1 MSEKGL
7 KQIRGGRIVLVVALI
22 VALVLLGGRAVSG
35 FYVDVLWFRTTGF
48 SSVFWT
54 QLLWLWGIRIVAG
67 VLTFVVIFLNLRI
80 VTSTL
85 GSIQIRRQFGNLEI
99 SERIPKSYLFWGASL
114 IAGIMALWFGASL
127 PLGTGLRTLFFL
139 NASTWGIADPILGR
153 DVSFFVFTL
162 PILQGALA
170 FVLSLAFIVLALSA
184 AGYATTGSLSFLKG
198 RLSITR
204 APRLHLT
211 VILAT
216 LLFLLALRFWIGRYL
231 LMLNGNSGVQGIVG
245 FADIGARLPGLQA
258 MAAITLAAS
267 GVLLWAGIKNRG
279 TLAMASLVSVILGGL
294 ILVQLYPELIQRFR
308 VEPNELERESP
319 YIEHNLAFTR
329 TGFGLDGLERRR
341 FEYEQG
347 EGVDW
352 SFAARQFEGLPVWTR
367 SALLTT
373 YRSLEARFRYYD
385 FADVVIDRYPTESGR
400 VPLALSVRE
409 INPGGIEDPNWQN
422 LHLRERYLA
431 GMGAVASDAAAS
443 TPEGRP
449 PMFLSAI
456 PPEFTPGPRASAEL
470 DLVRPSTFF
479 GYRTQFHAVINPG
492 AEAFLAPDGGAGVA
506 GIDFPEGI
514 LMDSPL
520 KTLALAWRFRD
531 LDLLFA
537 AEVSSTSRFV
547 FRRQVLERVQTIA
560 PFLRFADPPY
570 PVAFEGRIVWVLD
583 AVTATRRF
591 PISSVY
597 DLPDRTPVT
606 YVRNSVKVTV
616 DGVSGD
622 VRFYSLDGSDPLLA
636 TYERAF
642 PELFSPIEE
651 MPTGLQAHLRYPVG
665 LLEIQARVLLQY
677 HQETAPVFHGQQD
690 VWALPQ
696 ELERGTRPVAYR
708 PEYGLY
714 RLPGDEEAGFLLTTV
729 FVPAGRQN
737 LTAVLAARC
746 DPEGYGELVLL
757 DIPVEDQVPGPRQV
771 EALVEQD
778 PSISQQFSLWRQ
790 GGSQVWS
797 GHLHL
802 VPVGRTLLYMEPVFL
817 AAEEDAIPELRRY
830 VVSDGSR
837 VSMMPTLQEA
847 IRELAQASGAEL
859 LRMSDPEALPVPG
872 QEEWPRE
879 ALQLLEEADRRLR
892 EGDWQGF
899 GESLA
904 ELRSLLERLNRGG
917 AGPAP

>member
-54 QLLWLWGIRIVAG
+54 QLLWQWGIRIVAG

-80 VTSTL
+80 VASTL

-99 SERIPKSYLFWGASL
+99 SERIPKSYLSWGASL

-329 TGFGLDGLERRR
+329 TGFGLDGLERQR

-431 GMGAVASDAAAS
+431 GMGAVASDAAS
-443 TPEGRP
+443 GR
-449 PMFLSAI
+449 S
-456 PPEFTPGPRASAEL
+456 
-470 DLVRPSTFF
+470 
-479 GYRTQFHAVINPG
+479 
-492 AEAFLAPDGGAGVA
+492 
-506 GIDFPEGI
+506 
-514 LMDSPL
+514 
-520 KTLALAWRFRD
+520 
-531 LDLLFA
+531 
-537 AEVSSTSRFV
+537 
-547 FRRQVLERVQTIA
+547 
-560 PFLRFADPPY
+560 
-570 PVAFEGRIVWVLD
+570 
-583 AVTATRRF
+583 
-591 PISSVY
+591 
-597 DLPDRTPVT
+597 
-606 YVRNSVKVTV
+606 
-616 DGVSGD
+616 
-622 VRFYSLDGSDPLLA
+622 
-636 TYERAF
+636 
-642 PELFSPIEE
+642 
-651 MPTGLQAHLRYPVG
+651 
-665 LLEIQARVLLQY
+665 
-677 HQETAPVFHGQQD
+677 
-690 VWALPQ
+690 
-696 ELERGTRPVAYR
+696 
-708 PEYGLY
+708 
-714 RLPGDEEAGFLLTTV
+714 
-729 FVPAGRQN
+729 
-737 LTAVLAARC
+737 
-746 DPEGYGELVLL
+746 
-757 DIPVEDQVPGPRQV
+757 
-771 EALVEQD
+771 
-778 PSISQQFSLWRQ
+778 
-790 GGSQVWS
+790 
-797 GHLHL
+797 
-802 VPVGRTLLYMEPVFL
+802 
-817 AAEEDAIPELRRY
+817 
-830 VVSDGSR
+830 
-837 VSMMPTLQEA
+837 
-847 IRELAQASGAEL
+847 
-859 LRMSDPEALPVPG
+859 
-872 QEEWPRE
+872 
-879 ALQLLEEADRRLR
+879 
-892 EGDWQGF
+892 
-899 GESLA
+899 
-904 ELRSLLERLNRGG
+904 
-917 AGPAP
+917 

>member
-1 MSEKGL
+1 MSESGL
-7 KQIRGGRIVLVVALI
+7 MKIRGGRILLVVAAVI
-22 VALVLLGGRAVSG
+22 ALVLVGGRAVSG
-35 FYVDVLWFRTTGF
+35 FYVDVLWFRATGY

-54 QLLWLWGIRIVAG
+54 QLLWQWGIRCAAG
-67 VLTFVVIFLNLRI
+67 VLTFVVIFVNLRI

-85 GSIQIRRQFGNLEI
+85 GSIQIKRQFGNLEI
-99 SERIPKSYLFWGASL
+99 SERIPKSYLSWGVSL
-114 IAGIMALWFGASL
+114 VAVFMAFWFGASL
-127 PLGTGLRTLFFL
+127 PLGTGLRALFFL
-139 NASTWGIADPILGR
+139 NAEAWGLVDPILGK
-153 DVSFFVFTL
+153 DASFFVFTL
-162 PILQGALA
+162 PILQGVLA
-170 FVLSLAFIVLALSA
+170 FVLSLAFLVLALSA

-198 RLSITR
+198 KLSITR

-211 VILAT
+211 AILAV

-245 FADIGARLPGLQA
+245 FADVGARLPGLQA
-258 MAAITLAAS
+258 VAAITLAAS
-267 GVLLWAGIKNRG
+267 GLILWAGIKNRSKP
-279 TLAMASLVSVILGGL
+279 AMTSLVAVILGGL

-319 YIEHNLAFTR
+319 FIDHNLAFTR
-329 TGFGLDGLERRR
+329 TGFGLDKLDRRR
-341 FEYEQG
+341 FEYAQG

-352 SFAARQFEGLPVWTR
+352 DLAADQFEGLPVWTR
-367 SALLTT
+367 GALLTT
-373 YRSLEARFRYYD
+373 YRSLEARYRYYD
-385 FADVVIDRYPTESGR
+385 FSDVVIDRYPTESGR
-400 VPLALSVRE
+400 VPMALSVRE

-422 LHLRERYLA
+422 LHIRERYLA

-449 PMFLSAI
+449 PMVLSAI
-456 PPEFTPGPRASAEL
+456 PPEFTPGPRASEEVN
-470 DLVRPSTFF
+470 LVRPSTFF
-479 GYRTQFHAVINPG
+479 GYRPQLHAAINPG
-492 AEAFLAPDGGAGVA
+492 TDAFLAPDSGAGVA
-506 GIDFPEGI
+506 GVDFPEGI

-520 KTLALAWRFRD
+520 KTLALAWSFRD
-531 LDLLFA
+531 MDLLFA
-537 AEVSSTSRFV
+537 AEVSSSSRFV
-547 FRRQVLERVQTIA
+547 FRRQVLDRVQTIA
-560 PFLRFADPPY
+560 PFLKFTDPPY
-570 PVAFEGRIVWVLD
+570 PVAFERRIVWVLD

-591 PISSVY
+591 PISASY
-597 DLPDRTPVT
+597 ELPDRTPVT

-616 DGVSGD
+616 DGVSGA
-622 VRFYSLDGSDPLLA
+622 VRFYSLDGDDPLLA
-636 TYERAF
+636 TYERAC
-642 PELFSPIEE
+642 PGLFLPIDD
-651 MPTGLQAHLRYPVG
+651 MPTGLRAHLRYPVG

-737 LTAVLAARC
+737 LTALLAARC

-757 DIPVEDQVPGPRQV
+757 DFPVEDQIPGPRQI

-778 PSISQQFSLWRQ
+778 PSISQEFSLWRQ

-837 VSMMPTLQEA
+837 VSMMPTLREA
-847 IRELAQASGAEL
+847 IRALAQAAGSEL
-859 LRMSDPEALPVPG
+859 LRSSDPEALPLTG
-872 QEEWPRE
+872 QGEWPQE
-879 ALQLLEEADRRLR
+879 ALLLLEEAERRLR

-904 ELRSLLERLNRGG
+904 ELRSYLERLNRGG
-917 AGPAP
+917 AGPA